1 MTKPSAILT
10 LLLAAGGLAACAG
23 AGETGA
29 GAGAYMCTL
38 SCGYAGRFDNDENR
52 RPMLVDSGARMPAPQ
67 TLTYGDGEH

>member
-23 AGETGA
+23 AGETGT
-29 GAGAYMCTL
+29 GAYMCTL

-52 RPMLVDSGARMPAPQ
+52 RPMLVDNGARMPAPQ
-67 TLTYGDGEH
+67 TLTYGGGEH